1 MLSREWDVNQDG
13 KVSLIEWRQNVRRLL
28 NRKQELDMKQVDSMF
43 RGLDTDRSG
52 DLGIGEVQAALKKLQ
67 AEADGTASQRDQEQ
81 VGGLRARV
89 VALRQVLEMT
99 VAAETEAEKLREAEK
114 PSLSLQIGTCLHQR
128 GVKVSELVR
137 DWGGS
142 DGSIDRAE
150 WRKEVRALG
159 GGHMVAD
166 NQELDAI
173 FESIDKDGGG
183 TLDIPE
189 VKQALKRFADESEQ
203 QKAAVKLARQQWSE
217 LARIAREGQAAWKA
231 EVIKQAEE
239 EAAAVAKETHET
251 QVRASEAAAARAAKA
266 EAAAEKKAAAA
277 AAKAASDA
285 NIKAR
290 QQGAKGR

>member
-1 MLSREWDVNQDG
+1 
-13 KVSLIEWRQNVRRLL
+13 
-28 NRKQELDMKQVDSMF
+28 
-43 RGLDTDRSG
+43 
-52 DLGIGEVQAALKKLQ
+52 
-67 AEADGTASQRDQEQ
+67 
-81 VGGLRARV
+81 
-89 VALRQVLEMT
+89 MT
-99 VAAETEAEKLREAEK
+99 VAAETEAEKLRAAEK

-128 GVKVSELVR
+128 GVKVSDLVR

-159 GGHMVAD
+159 GGHVVAD

-217 LARIAREGQAAWKA
+217 LARIAREGQTAWKA
-231 EVIKQAEE
+231 ELAKQAEE
-239 EAAAVAKETHET
+239 EAAAVAKETREAE
-251 QVRASEAAAARAAKA
+251 VREAEAAAVRAAKA

-277 AAKAASDA
+277 AAKAVSDA

>member
-1 MLSREWDVNQDG
+1 
-13 KVSLIEWRQNVRRLL
+13 
-28 NRKQELDMKQVDSMF
+28 
-43 RGLDTDRSG
+43 
-52 DLGIGEVQAALKKLQ
+52 
-67 AEADGTASQRDQEQ
+67 
-81 VGGLRARV
+81 
-89 VALRQVLEMT
+89 
-99 VAAETEAEKLREAEK
+99 
-114 PSLSLQIGTCLHQR
+114 
-128 GVKVSELVR
+128 VR

-217 LARIAREGQAAWKA
+217 LARIAREGQAAWRT